1 MIYHVRSLKYFQ
13 VMKMYMPL
21 VASEDGI
28 VQLVKQPGVSLE
40 PGDILGVLTL
50 DDPARVK
57 HAKPFEGQLPVTGPP
72 GVTGSKPYQRFTQ
85 AITILN
91 DILDGFDNQ
100 SIMAATLNE
109 LIETLHDPTLPYSEI
124 GAILASLS
132 GRIPSKLED
141 TIRAAMDSAR
151 SKGDSTEFPAQR
163 LKKVIDAY
171 VLESILPPDR
181 AMFRSKIV
189 ALTDA
194 LEKYISGL
202 RGFETETLA
211 GLLGRYEETEKLF
224 GGSIETRVLALREQ
238 NKEDLDKVASL
249 VLSHIKV
256 QSKAKLVFAI
266 LDYIKQSGL
275 TVSNPD
281 GGLYKVLKGLAALEA
296 KYVAL
301 CSLRNCHLTSLLDLQ
316 RRLPSRPARSSSS
329 ARCLRTKSAIARWRR
344 FSSTLSPT
352 LFTGR
357 NKATPSGSLF
367 DRVTCISDA
376 C

>member
-1 MIYHVRSLKYFQ
+1 
-13 VMKMYMPL
+13 MYMPL

-40 PGDILGVLTL
+40 PGDILGILTL

-72 GVTGSKPYQRFTQ
+72 GVTGSKPYQRFLQ
-85 AITILN
+85 AVSILN

-100 SIMAATLNE
+100 SIMTSTLNE

-132 GRIPSKLED
+132 GRIPAKLDD

-151 SKGDSTEFPAQR
+151 NKGDSTEFPAQR
-163 LKKVIDAY
+163 IKKAIDAY
-171 VLESILPPDR
+171 VLESILPQDR

-194 LEKYISGL
+194 LEKYTGGL

-211 GLLGRYEETEKLF
+211 SLLGRYEETEKLF

-238 NKEDLDKVASL
+238 HKDELDKVASL

-275 TVSNPD
+275 NLSNPD
-281 GGLYKVLKGLAALEA
+281 SSLYKVLKGLAALEA
-296 KYVAL
+296 KYVVMFL
-301 CSLRNCHLTSLLDLQ
+301 SGDCDLSILLDLP
-316 RRLPSRPARSSSS
+316 RKLPSRPERCSSL
-329 ARCLRTKSAIARWRR
+329 ARCPLTKSAIARWRR
-344 FSSTLSPT
+344 SFSTLSPT
-352 LFTGR
+352 LSTGR
-357 NKATPSGSLF
+357 NKAMRSKYLLG
-367 DRVTCISDA
+367 
-376 C
+376 